1 MAKVIKGVN
10 DFETLYP
17 DMAKEWHPT
26 ANGKLLPSEVAS
38 RSNKKYFWLCSNVNN
53 VCLLLKYLK
62 MLVMI

>member
-10 DFETLYP
+10 DFETLYL

-38 RSNKKYFWLCSNVNN
+38 RSNKFFSFWKSQSNDGI
-53 VCLLLKYLK
+53 KGTHTSS
-62 MLVMI
+62 